1 MVVELEATDLC
12 KERRNSRRCNPVP
25 YSGATAMRT
34 KVAYVGRGVL
44 NLVVVLAVVFGL
56 QPLIRG
62 RVSDTLGL
70 IALSSVLVVSYVAG
84 VRWGACAWACLIHH
98 AHAAALDVRCLPSL
112 GLG

>member
-34 KVAYVGRGVL
+34 KFAYVGRGVL

-62 RVSDTLGL
+62 RGAGTFGL
-70 IALSSVLVVSYVAG
+70 IALPSLLFVSYLAG
-84 VRWGACAWACLIHH
+84 VRWVERREASELI
-98 AHAAALDVRCLPSL
+98 ADAGFTEFAP
-112 GLG
+112 GL

>member
-34 KVAYVGRGVL
+34 KFAYVGRGVL
-44 NLVVVLAVVFGL
+44 NLVVVLAVVLGL
-56 QPLIRG
+56 NTRIRG
-62 RVSDTLGL
+62 RVADTLGL

-84 VRWGACAWACLIHH
+84 VPWIERRQASELI
-98 AHAAALDVRCLPSL
+98 AADRKSVVR
-112 GLG
+112 GMRV